1 MQEMEELQGR
11 AVALASEDM
20 TDSDSDSD
28 EEDAEST
35 SESESSSS
43 DSDSDSDSDSE
54 DSLDTAQ
61 AVARRKV
68 LAGEHRPHL
77 PIACGV
83 RLQRLGF
90 HWI

>member
-1 MQEMEELQGR
+1 MQEMEELHGR
-11 AVALASEDM
+11 GVALASGDM

-28 EEDAEST
+28 EEDTDST

-43 DSDSDSDSDSE
+43 DSDSDLDSE

-68 LAGEHRPHL
+68 LAGEHLPHL
-77 PIACGV
+77 PIACV
-83 RLQRLGF
+83 VCPVSWVPF
-90 HWI
+90 I